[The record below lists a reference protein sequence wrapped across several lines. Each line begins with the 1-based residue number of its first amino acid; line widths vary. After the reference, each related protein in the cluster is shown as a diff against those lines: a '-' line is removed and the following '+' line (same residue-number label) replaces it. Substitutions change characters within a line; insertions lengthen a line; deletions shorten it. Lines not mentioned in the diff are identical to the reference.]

1 MSTFVLSLLALPFG
15 LLVKPV
21 CLWLRLRY
29 LRHEADSGR
38 DVLTA
43 ARALALAEGR
53 DESPA
58 ADPGP
63 KLPPAST
70 S

>member
-1 MSTFVLSLLALPFG
+1 MSAFVFALLALPFG

-21 CLWLRLRY
+21 CLWIRVRY
-29 LRHEADSGR
+29 LRHAADNGR

-53 DESPA
+53 DESPE
-58 ADPGP
+58 ADSDP
-63 KLPPAST
+63 KLPPQSAP
-70 S
+70 